1 MGILDQAIF
10 KIIKVAPKSKACKN
24 YCKNLYICY
33 GCCNATS
40 RGDRMT
46 AQNQKSFETLIEA
59 FEGKLTD
66 ADRELIAII
75 LGDPSEAVYL
85 SSAELAAKAAVHAST
100 VVRLAR
106 KLGFDGFPDMR
117 RKLRQDAEAKK
128 VAGEKSRQRIDR
140 IEKGSNLT
148 DLIESEIAAI
158 AAISNTVS
166 QAQIDRV
173 VEKIETAKNIFIV
186 GRGSAAPLM
195 VHFERRL
202 RRSGLQCRV
211 ALNLQRRDLAEQ
223 LVGIQKGDAIVV
235 FGFQSAHSLPSGYS
249 ALIESARALGA
260 HTIAIG
266 DATIL
271 TARPKSDMVLSVSR
285 PDEGVMQLR
294 SGPMLVC
301 EALAMTLLH
310 KKSES
315 AVRGLETLEHLRA
328 NFFSTTANK

>member
-1 MGILDQAIF
+1 
-10 KIIKVAPKSKACKN
+10 
-24 YCKNLYICY
+24 
-33 GCCNATS
+33 
-40 RGDRMT
+40 MT
-46 AQNQKSFETLIEA
+46 AQNQKSFESLIEA

-66 ADRELIAII
+66 ADRDLIAII

-128 VAGEKSRQRIDR
+128 MAAEQSRQRIDR
-140 IEKGSNLT
+140 IEKGSNLI

-158 AAISNTVS
+158 ATISHTVS

-173 VEKIETAKNIFIV
+173 VEEIKEAKSIFII

-202 RRSGLQCRV
+202 RRSGIQCRV

-235 FGFQSAHSLPSGYS
+235 FGFQSPQSLPSGYL
-249 ALIESARALGA
+249 ALI
-260 HTIAIG
+260 
-266 DATIL
+266 
-271 TARPKSDMVLSVSR
+271 
-285 PDEGVMQLR
+285 
-294 SGPMLVC
+294 
-301 EALAMTLLH
+301 
-310 KKSES
+310 
-315 AVRGLETLEHLRA
+315 
-328 NFFSTTANK
+328 